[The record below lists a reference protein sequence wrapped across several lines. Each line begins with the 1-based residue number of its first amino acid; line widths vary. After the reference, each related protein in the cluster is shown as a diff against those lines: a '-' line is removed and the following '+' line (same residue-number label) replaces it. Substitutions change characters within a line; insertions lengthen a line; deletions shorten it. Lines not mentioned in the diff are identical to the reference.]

1 MPSELGLKAEQ
12 DFARLAKWWENGGK
26 LHRVCESPQI
36 ICKIL
41 GVCDQLGRGSI
52 FSPDSQ
58 RVMSPKAKITTC
70 IE

>member
-12 DFARLAKWWENGGK
+12 DFARLVKWWDNGGK
-26 LHRVCESPQI
+26 LHRVCESPEI

-52 FSPDSQ
+52 ALTRLTKGHD
-58 RVMSPKAKITTC
+58 PKG
-70 IE
+70 